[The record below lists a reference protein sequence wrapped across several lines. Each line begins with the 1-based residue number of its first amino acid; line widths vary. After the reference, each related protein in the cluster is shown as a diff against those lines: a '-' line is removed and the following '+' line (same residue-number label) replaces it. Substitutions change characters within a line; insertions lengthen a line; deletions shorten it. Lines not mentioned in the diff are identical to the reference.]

1 MNELKTIN
9 INNSDVSVKEFKGQ
23 RVVTFKDIDTV
34 HQRPDGTAKRN
45 FNENK
50 NKFIENE
57 DYYFVRPKDI
67 QPYEIRTSE
76 INNSGTYL
84 ITESGYLMLVKS
96 FTDEL
101 AWKVQRQLVNTY
113 FKIRQQQSQSKVPF
127 TEIVQSI
134 DIVANSLKVNDA
146 SKLLMYDKL
155 YNSYGVSTEF
165 LPKYENNGS
174 RELKSATELLKRIN
188 SNIKTAVFNQL
199 LIKNGYLE
207 ERTRKSTKSDEL
219 RYFKALTEKGLQYG
233 ENLISPRNQREV
245 QPCYYADKF
254 QELYNLVNEKAGVLA

>member
-1 MNELKTIN
+1 MNDLQVIEI
-9 INNSDVSVKEFKGQ
+9 KGQ
-23 RVVTFKDIDTV
+23 RVLTTKQLAENYETTEKIISN
-34 HQRPDGTAKRN
+34 N
-45 FNENK
+45 FNYNKDKYIENK
-50 NKFIENE
+50 HFYCLKG
-57 DYYFVRPKDI
+57 
-67 QPYEIRTSE
+67 YELKTFLQSL
-76 INNSGTYL
+76 NSGIQNSEMIRVLYLWTERGTLLHAKSLNTDKAWQVYDYL
-84 ITESGYLMLVKS
+84 IEH
-96 FTDEL
+96 
-101 AWKVQRQLVNTY
+101 Y
-113 FKIRQQQSQSKVPF
+113 FRTNQSQSKVPF

-146 SKLLMYDKL
+146 SKILMYDKL

-207 ERTRKSTKSDEL
+207 ERTRKSTKSDEP
-219 RYFKALTEKGLQYG
+219 RYFKALTEKGLHYG

-245 QPCYYADKF
+245 QPCYYADTF